1 MAETTHTA
9 DAAAA
14 CGTSG
19 CPPAWRG
26 RYQAAERRDL
36 RCRGRPKAGQS
47 SLRQSRKR
55 NSPIAILT
63 AAFPDPCAGRSRRL
77 TQAGGPLL
85 NCSIKTPCS
94 TWETDMKLSVAVI
107 IILSTVLLYPSR
119 GFSQQAAGSPQPG
132 AASAGR
138 AAQPFAP
145 FLSQQRGTRI
155 TIIGAPASQPSRGL
169 GIECSPV
176 EQGIAG
182 LIIGPTD
189 LCDR

>member
-1 MAETTHTA
+1 
-9 DAAAA
+9 
-14 CGTSG
+14 
-19 CPPAWRG
+19 
-26 RYQAAERRDL
+26 
-36 RCRGRPKAGQS
+36 
-47 SLRQSRKR
+47 
-55 NSPIAILT
+55 
-63 AAFPDPCAGRSRRL
+63 
-77 TQAGGPLL
+77 
-85 NCSIKTPCS
+85 
-94 TWETDMKLSVAVI
+94 MKLSVAVI
-107 IILSTVLLYPSR
+107 IILSTVLLYPSS

-132 AASAGR
+132 GASAGR

-169 GIECSPV
+169 GISPV

>member
-1 MAETTHTA
+1 MSPGLARSVSGG
-9 DAAAA
+9 
-14 CGTSG
+14 GTPRS
-19 CPPAWRG
+19 PLPREAQG
-26 RYQAAERRDL
+26 R
-36 RCRGRPKAGQS
+36 
-47 SLRQSRKR
+47 
-55 NSPIAILT
+55 AIL
-63 AAFPDPCAGRSRRL
+63 AAPKPGPKFSHRYPDSCFSRPCAGRSRRL
-77 TQAGGPLL
+77 TEAGGPLL

-107 IILSTVLLYPSR
+107 MILSTVLLYPSS

-132 AASAGR
+132 GASAGR
-138 AAQPFAP
+138 TAQPFAP

-169 GIECSPV
+169 GVECSPV
-176 EQGIAG
+176 EQSIAG

>member
-1 MAETTHTA
+1 
-9 DAAAA
+9 
-14 CGTSG
+14 
-19 CPPAWRG
+19 
-26 RYQAAERRDL
+26 
-36 RCRGRPKAGQS
+36 
-47 SLRQSRKR
+47 
-55 NSPIAILT
+55 
-63 AAFPDPCAGRSRRL
+63 
-77 TQAGGPLL
+77 
-85 NCSIKTPCS
+85 
-94 TWETDMKLSVAVI
+94 MKLSVAVI
-107 IILSTVLLYPSR
+107 MILSTVLLYPSS

-132 AASAGR
+132 GASAGR
-138 AAQPFAP
+138 TAQPFAP

>member
-1 MAETTHTA
+1 
-9 DAAAA
+9 
-14 CGTSG
+14 
-19 CPPAWRG
+19 
-26 RYQAAERRDL
+26 
-36 RCRGRPKAGQS
+36 
-47 SLRQSRKR
+47 
-55 NSPIAILT
+55 
-63 AAFPDPCAGRSRRL
+63 L

-107 IILSTVLLYPSR
+107 MILSTVLLYPSS

-132 AASAGR
+132 GASAGR

-176 EQGIAG
+176 EQSIAG

>member
-1 MAETTHTA
+1 MPLCAELYP
-9 DAAAA
+9 
-14 CGTSG
+14 G
-19 CPPAWRG
+19 CPPPWRG
-26 RYQAAERRDL
+26 YQAAERRDL
-36 RCRGRPKAGQS
+36 RCRGRPTAGQS
-47 SLRQSRKR
+47 SLRRSRDR
-55 NSPIAILT
+55 DSPIAI
-63 AAFPDPCAGRSRRL
+63 PDRCFSRPCAGRSRRL

-94 TWETDMKLSVAVI
+94 TWETDMKLFVAVI
-107 IILSTVLLYPSR
+107 MILSTVLLYPSS

-138 AAQPFAP
+138 TAQPFAP

-169 GIECSPV
+169 GVECIPV
-176 EQGIAG
+176 EQSIAG